1 LQDAALLSH
10 WAFPGGNLNEI
21 GGGAGGAGGADMYE
35 SGAGGADHWG
45 NEEDEEDDGG
55 ERGGVWSDPG
65 THTLLY
71 DALLN
76 TSCKVFSCIM

>member
-1 LQDAALLSH
+1 
-10 WAFPGGNLNEI
+10 
-21 GGGAGGAGGADMYE
+21 MYE